1 MEDAEAPTVGETEP
15 SFEQKSSLK
24 IDQKESDYILN
35 FGIYGESIYF
45 ELYDLKIQNYKYMDI
60 FNLDSLKKINCFFN
74 QFQNTDKM
82 IKVINNFMNSD
93 KFRINDEK
101 NESKTIYFSN
111 PLDEEDI
118 IEKK

>member
-60 FNLDSLKKINCFFN
+60 FNLDSLKKNKLFF
-74 QFQNTDKM
+74 QS
-82 IKVINNFMNSD
+82 I
-93 KFRINDEK
+93 
-101 NESKTIYFSN
+101 SKHR
-111 PLDEEDI
+111 
-118 IEKK
+118 